1 MLNLNEHNPVAS
13 FADGKIRRLTNAQG
27 TDAGKE
33 NNRMIDHSI
42 PAAGGSSGSPIFNQ
56 DGKVVAVL
64 WGTAVAAMLDGNG
77 ARITSGALNNF
88 AVRIDQAED
97 IHENEM
103 LPLEQWTEQ

>member
-1 MLNLNEHNPVAS
+1 M
-13 FADGKIRRLTNAQG
+13 
-27 TDAGKE
+27 
-33 NNRMIDHSI
+33 
-42 PAAGGSSGSPIFNQ
+42 
-56 DGKVVAVL
+56 VAVL

>member
-1 MLNLNEHNPVAS
+1 MLLAAS
-13 FADGKIRRLTNAQG
+13 LTCAC
-27 TDAGKE
+27 TLL
-33 NNRMIDHSI
+33 H
-42 PAAGGSSGSPIFNQ
+42 

-77 ARITSGALNNF
+77 ARITSGTLNNF

>member
-1 MLNLNEHNPVAS
+1 
-13 FADGKIRRLTNAQG
+13 
-27 TDAGKE
+27 
-33 NNRMIDHSI
+33 
-42 PAAGGSSGSPIFNQ
+42 
-56 DGKVVAVL
+56 
-64 WGTAVAAMLDGNG
+64 MLDGNG